1 MGRWFGMRQPTR
13 LCTWRGART
22 HGDACSGG
30 GAAGRIAKT
39 STCKLVAGP
48 LHVAVGLLA
57 AARLLSANLHGRL
70 MWPASPR
77 GAPLGAEDTGRA
89 GRKRRAGG
97 LCLLDVKQ
105 AVVGCLHMGW
115 LALVAGWL
123 ALAVGCPVS
132 QHLGEASRWARAGP
146 RTPHGGPIAAGMSPS
161 ALKLLCGACCA
172 APAWC
177 YHHCSV
183 LSPVWTP
190 AAAETLANVHCT
202 RHCFSRTRRL
212 STCPPTSQTAAAAEA
227 LAQTLGSRRA
237 QNLFSPTKR
246 AVFCTD
252 HPQMAAA
259 AAEALAQSLGPRLCS
274 SLLLRSPGCPPGHIG
289 CRWRRRRRRW
299 RRPWARGRRR
309 R

>member
-1 MGRWFGMRQPTR
+1 MGMRAAVEGLQVGSRRPACCPYLQVGCRAFTIALLACLSHR
-13 LCTWRGART
+13 
-22 HGDACSGG
+22 ACSQPS
-30 GAAGRIAKT
+30 RYDRMK
-39 STCKLVAGP
+39 
-48 LHVAVGLLA
+48 
-57 AARLLSANLHGRL
+57 
-70 MWPASPR
+70 WPASPL

-212 STCPPTSQTAAAAEA
+212 STWPPTSQTAAAAEA

-237 QNLFSPTKR
+237 
-246 AVFCTD
+246 
-252 HPQMAAA
+252 
-259 AAEALAQSLGPRLCS
+259 
-274 SLLLRSPGCPPGHIG
+274 
-289 CRWRRRRRRW
+289 
-299 RRPWARGRRR
+299 
-309 R
+309 